1 MDKKKRIQLD
11 EKGFRVGTAAEF
23 LELTPEEEIIL
34 RPAETIRKDWEASF
48 EKMAEQGDDG
58 LLDQEEIERP
68 SDWDEAEWTW

>member
-23 LELTPEEEIIL
+23 LDLTPEEEIIL
-34 RPAETIRKDWEASF
+34 RPAETIRKGWESSF
-48 EKMAEQGDDG
+48 EKMSEQGDDG